1 MSDDVFRVQRPGQQQ
16 DRVVDQPDTDQL
28 DGLTKV
34 TGNIP
39 PELAQRLKKRQ
50 QQLESGDAS
59 PVMRQPS
66 APSLQ
71 QFVPN
76 MSSDLQELLAALKSQ
91 SATYEEIT
99 LPSLGRFYDGTD
111 GPANGKL
118 NIRAMTGE
126 EEQILATPRFV
137 KRGQAINMIFS
148 KCMEE
153 NFKPENLLSVDRT
166 FLLIYLRGIS
176 YGTEYEVEIKDP
188 ESDRKFSTVIDLD
201 TLNIDLCPPDYGP
214 DLVDVLPKSGFSV
227 EYRLSRGRDEMA
239 LQEYRDRKIKQTSDN
254 SADDSLIFRT
264 AQLVNSIQGIT
275 DKNELQVLLK
285 NLPIQDVSHIRN
297 LISEPPFGIDTKV
310 SIISPIS
317 SEEFEV
323 ELPLEANFFFPRGR
337 KKEKTQA

>member
-214 DLVDVLPKSGFSV
+214 ELVDVLPKSGFSV

-275 DKNELQVLLK
+275 DKNELQVLIK

>member
-118 NIRAMTGE
+118 SIRAMTGE

-214 DLVDVLPKSGFSV
+214 ELVDVLPKSGFSV